1 MKRWLPYV
9 KPYWVYFVVGPL
21 LMIIEVLG
29 EVFMPK
35 FMASGPAEVSVLNTS
50 KLMSTT
56 NVTNRKLFVPFVERF

>member
-1 MKRWLPYV
+1 
-9 KPYWVYFVVGPL
+9 
-21 LMIIEVLG
+21 
-29 EVFMPK
+29 MPK